1 MSEVETKTKEKEPR
15 GAGSGQPE
23 KTHFPPC
30 RAACPVNT
38 DVQNYIWL
46 ISQGRYTDAL
56 DVIRSVNPIASAC
69 SLICH
74 HPCEQQCRR
83 CGVDEPVG
91 IRPLKRFALEQATE
105 YRRSKRKAVPKTRGK
120 SIGIIGSGPAGL
132 TAASDLA
139 DMGYGVTIYEK
150 NPDLGGMLS
159 AAIPTYRLSRDSL
172 TEDIDD
178 VLSKGVEAVTNCA
191 VGTDVTLAE
200 LQAKHDAVLM
210 AVGLSLSRGLNL
222 PGMEGEGVL
231 LALPFLF
238 DAIYE
243 KPMNLGKKVLV
254 IGGGN
259 VAIDVARTARRLGVE
274 KVEMVCLESEEEMP
288 AWEWEV
294 EEAADEAITIA
305 HRWGPRAVKRSNGGV
320 EGLEVV
326 RVTSVFDSEGR
337 FSPTFD
343 ENETKLIE
351 ADTIIISIGQMTDT
365 SFLTDGPVK
374 VDERGRVEW
383 DRDTQM
389 SSASGVFVSG
399 EVVTGPGSA
408 IQAAASGHRAA
419 QAIHLYLEG
428 EDVAAGLVEEEKERI
443 GDLPPD
449 VAAKVYRQ
457 SREETELRDAATRCR
472 DFTQIEIS
480 WDEMTALKE
489 ARRCRS
495 CGGGAVVD
503 PDKCMACLTCM
514 RVCPYDAPVVT
525 HTSVISP
532 DRCQACGLC
541 PPECPGR
548 AISMFG
554 YDIDDIRE
562 RMPETVG
569 SVEAGRGEPV
579 VVAFMCSK
587 YALDRS
593 EGPAELPEN
602 VRPVQVHCASRV
614 DVLDMLKAFECGA
627 DGVSVVLCEE
637 GQCRHEGV
645 PKRVVQRVRHVRQ
658 LLGEMGRTD
667 CVGYVR
673 TREGLDWR
681 GALVESIGSV
691 PVRTKSR

>member
-1 MSEVETKTKEKEPR
+1 
-15 GAGSGQPE
+15 
-23 KTHFPPC
+23 
-30 RAACPVNT
+30 
-38 DVQNYIWL
+38 
-46 ISQGRYTDAL
+46 
-56 DVIRSVNPIASAC
+56 
-69 SLICH
+69 
-74 HPCEQQCRR
+74 
-83 CGVDEPVG
+83 
-91 IRPLKRFALEQATE
+91 
-105 YRRSKRKAVPKTRGK
+105 
-120 SIGIIGSGPAGL
+120 
-132 TAASDLA
+132 
-139 DMGYGVTIYEK
+139 
-150 NPDLGGMLS
+150 
-159 AAIPTYRLSRDSL
+159 
-172 TEDIDD
+172 
-178 VLSKGVEAVTNCA
+178 
-191 VGTDVTLAE
+191 
-200 LQAKHDAVLM
+200 
-210 AVGLSLSRGLNL
+210 
-222 PGMEGEGVL
+222 
-231 LALPFLF
+231 
-238 DAIYE
+238 
-243 KPMNLGKKVLV
+243 
-254 IGGGN
+254 
-259 VAIDVARTARRLGVE
+259 VE

-593 EGPAELPEN
+593 GELPEN

-681 GALVESIGSV
+681 GALVESIGEGCEEGPRLRV
-691 PVRTKSR
+691 QHLCGGLPRGRGQGGPDPGVHDTDAGRGGRVRHGGGEHVRTAPLRAGVLRAGDGEGARV